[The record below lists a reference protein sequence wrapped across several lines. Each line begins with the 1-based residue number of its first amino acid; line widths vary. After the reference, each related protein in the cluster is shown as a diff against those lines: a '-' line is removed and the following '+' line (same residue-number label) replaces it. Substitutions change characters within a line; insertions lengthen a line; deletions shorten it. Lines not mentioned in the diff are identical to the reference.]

1 MKRLFLLASLA
12 ATSAC
17 FHYTDGPPA
26 RPPPVLRK
34 IEDAKILVMDVHLW
48 KQIGLCPGLE
58 GKLYAN
64 ANVQWPNAKPV
75 PRNIGTDV
83 DSLHASDFQVVG
95 ALVKGDDK
103 ARLFPDPDVKKS
115 IEGGFDATVVY
126 KPDPAKWTFKLN
138 FPPEYSCYGGWF
150 DDGGMGGGGGPGGDG
165 GNNGP
170 ATDGTNGGNGGPGLQ
185 GNQGGKITA
194 FVTVVSTPYWPR
206 LFAVIANGNFFL
218 APADRDLVFG
228 AAGGQGGPGGNGGQG
243 GQGGDQVT
251 EVVSKPTGK
260 GSTTTVTRGKGRAGN
275 GGRGGN
281 GGKGGKGG
289 KGGSVDV
296 TIDAA
301 FPELAR
307 FIKADVSG
315 GAGGYG
321 GARGGGGAGGG
332 TNADSDQ
339 NPQVGTPGEDGAP
352 GGDGDRGDPGGASIH
367 GGQVASKFAG
377 IKGLA
382 IFGSPQAANMAK
394 TPPRGA
400 TQGFG
405 PPSANSVVVAP
416 ASSSD
421 KLAAPPPGPAAP
433 LPPGPSVPPAKP
445 GPMPPSKPLPLN
457 RPPPR

>member
-1 MKRLFLLASLA
+1 MKRFLILASFA

-17 FHYTDGPPA
+17 FKYSDGPPA

-34 IEDAKILVMDVHLW
+34 IQDAKILAMEVHMW
-48 KQIGLCPGLE
+48 KQVGLCPGLE

-75 PRNIGTDV
+75 PRTIGADV
-83 DSLHASDFQVVG
+83 DDLQPSDFQVTA
-95 ALVKGDDK
+95 ALVRGDEK
-103 ARLFPDPDVKKS
+103 AHLFPDADVKKS
-115 IEGGFDATVVY
+115 LEGGFDATVVY
-126 KPDPAKWTFKLN
+126 KPDPSKWTFKLN

-150 DDGGMGGGGGPGGDG
+150 DDGGMGRGGDNGGDG

-170 ATDGTNGGNGGPGLQ
+170 ATDGTPGGDGLPGNT
-185 GNQGGKITA
+185 GNPGGKITA
-194 FVTVVSTPYWPR
+194 FVTIVATPYWPR
-206 LFAVIANGNFFL
+206 LFAVIANGTFFL

-228 AAGGQGGPGGNGGQG
+228 AAGGQGGSGGNGGYG
-243 GQGGDQVT
+243 GNGGDQVT
-251 EVVSKPTGK
+251 E
-260 GSTTTVTRGKGRAGN
+260 TVTRKTGKDTSVTETIGKGRAGNGGKGGN

-281 GGKGGKGG
+281 GGKGGT
-289 KGGSVDV
+289 VDV

-307 FIKADVSG
+307 FIRADVNG
-315 GAGGYG
+315 GAPGFG

-332 TNADSDQ
+332 TNAEK
-339 NPQVGTPGEDGAP
+339 NPQTGTPGADGQP
-352 GGDGDRGDPGGASIH
+352 GGDGGPGANGSASIH
-367 GGQVASKFAG
+367 AGQVASKFSG

-405 PPSANSVVVAP
+405 PPSANSVVIAP
-416 ASSSD
+416 ASGSATP
-421 KLAAPPPGPAAP
+421 AAPPPGPAAP
-433 LPPGPSVPPAKP
+433 APPPGPSAPPAKP
-445 GPMPPSKPLPLN
+445 GPTPPNKPLVPN